1 MLPSQMPSLRG
12 AGGLGQGSSSG
23 NKPSDS
29 GYTLILG
36 LVVLLL
42 HCLCSRKERSPGYL
56 LSLICVPFSVSGQGP
71 PVCAFPSLRGRV
83 GEVGWVIQGDILD
96 LVFLTAL
103 TLLRF

>member
-1 MLPSQMPSLRG
+1 MLPSQTPSLRG

-23 NKPSDS
+23 NEQSDS
-29 GYTLILG
+29 RYTLILG

-42 HCLCSRKERSPGYL
+42 HCLWSRKEGSPGYF
-56 LSLICVPFSVSGQGP
+56 LSLICAPFSVSGQGP
-71 PVCAFPSLRGRV
+71 PVCAFPSLRGGV
-83 GEVGWVIQGDILD
+83 GEVGCVIQGDSFD